1 MLGPFNIRGIAGKV
15 LVCDDNKRW
24 EKIESWLYSHSIG
37 AQSSSSLYRHA
48 EATVLT
54 RQFHMLPSDAVTNAT
69 CKRKKEKKKENQTPI
84 HPYESETRVGL

>member
-1 MLGPFNIRGIAGKV
+1 MGVAGK
-15 LVCDDNKRW
+15 VCDDNKRW
-24 EKIESWLYSHSIG
+24 EKIESWLQPFNG

-69 CKRKKEKKKENQTPI
+69 CKRKKKKKKENEAPI